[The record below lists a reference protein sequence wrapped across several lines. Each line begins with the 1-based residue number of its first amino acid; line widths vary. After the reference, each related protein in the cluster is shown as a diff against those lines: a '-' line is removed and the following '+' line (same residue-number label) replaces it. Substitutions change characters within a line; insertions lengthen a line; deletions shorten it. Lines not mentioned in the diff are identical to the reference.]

1 MVQTSLEEPRPF
13 ARRTVRV
20 RTFARNLLSLKLIQR
35 FKYYGVGFILGAG
48 LVYALFGQ
56 RTDISCNYFP
66 NARVLSH
73 LRQGTV
79 EYSDSAA
86 CKIECMELDS
96 TAMAGF
102 WWYGDVDFRASD
114 PRREPF
120 GRYSIEHADLAIHV
134 LVENRDSISFVLDIT
149 GNNVKECDC
158 P

>member
-1 MVQTSLEEPRPF
+1 MK
-13 ARRTVRV
+13 
-20 RTFARNLLSLKLIQR
+20 LLQR
-35 FKYYGVGFILGAG
+35 FKYYGVGLLLGSG

-73 LRQGTV
+73 LRDGTV
-79 EYSDSAA
+79 ELSDSAS
-86 CKIECMELDS
+86 CKLDCFELDS
-96 TAMAGF
+96 AAMAGF

-120 GRYSIEHADLAIHV
+120 GRYAIEHRTEDWVMH
-134 LVENRDSISFVLDIT
+134 VENRDTLTYVLDFE
-149 GNNVKECDC
+149 GVRFEQCDC